1 MVNKLLTT
9 YKESFSGL
17 SSDIWWL
24 AFITLINRAGTMVL
38 PFLSLYLTDYLDFT
52 LSNVG
57 WVMSVFGLGS
67 LMGSWLGGKLTDI
80 FGFYKVM
87 FWSLLLTGFC
97 FLGLQFAN
105 TLIEFSIGIFITMTI
120 ADTFRPALFVSLKA
134 YSKPKN
140 QTRSLT
146 LVRMAINLGFSLG
159 PFLGGIIISFFS
171 YNGLF
176 WIDGLT
182 CISAILVFRMVL
194 KEKNIDSVAIKKSTK
209 EEFQK
214 NKITSI
220 YKDKPYWIFLAIMF
234 LMGFVFLQLF
244 TTMPLF
250 YKEVHG
256 LSEVEIGL
264 LMSLNGLIIFVLE
277 MPVIHYIEKSFWNK
291 IKIILISMG
300 VFSLSFFILP
310 ISWIGILV
318 VSMILITV
326 AEMLA
331 FPLTNTF
338 AMSRAIQGKE
348 GQYMALYAMSFSLAH
363 IFSAK
368 IGMEMISHYGYNSNW
383 ILMGVLSVFG
393 VFLCIWLLKTLKL
406 QSEI

>member
-1 MVNKLLTT
+1 MLNKLLTN

-24 AFITLINRAGTMVL
+24 AFITFINRAGTMVL

-52 LSNVG
+52 LSDVG
-57 WVMSVFGLGS
+57 WVMSIFGLGS
-67 LMGSWLGGKLTDI
+67 LTGSWLGGKLTDKL
-80 FGFYKVM
+80 GFYTVM
-87 FWSLLLTGFC
+87 FWSLLLTGIC
-97 FLGLQFAN
+97 FLSLQYASTFLEFGL
-105 TLIEFSIGIFITMTI
+105 GIFITMTI

-134 YSKPKN
+134 YSKPEN

-146 LVRMAINLGFSLG
+146 LVRMAINIGFTLG

-171 YNGLF
+171 YKGLF

-194 KEKNIDSVAIKKSTK
+194 KEKKVSHEIIKESTK

-256 LSEVEIGL
+256 LTEVEIGL

-277 MPVIHYIEKSFWNK
+277 MPAVHYIEKSFWNK
-291 IKIILISMG
+291 IKVILYSM
-300 VFSLSFFILP
+300 VLFSLSFFVLP

-318 VSMILITV
+318 VSMILITI

-331 FPLTNTF
+331 FPLANTF

-368 IGMEMISHYGYNSNW
+368 IGMEMIDNYGYNSNW
-383 ILMGVLSVFG
+383 MLMAVLSLVA
-393 VFLCIWLLKTLKL
+393 VLLSVWLLKALKNK
-406 QSEI
+406 